1 MEYAAKACTHKKY
14 RRKNKIILSIMTALS
29 VLSLIMLVFSFV
41 SEKILFG
48 LSWLIAFILL
58 ASYVLIR
65 YNTVFPTYLATD
77 KKNIYM
83 NTWKN
88 DFFSYDVSNKIKIIR
103 EFVPSKTKLIKIPI
117 DKISSIVVGTKNS
130 VKKYAEENEE
140 FQKKVQPFENSKDFA
155 QKKAVNSMDLFFVT
169 TTEGTSY
176 FMPIENFSP
185 RDVSRVLQFIQRL
198 NPEINIKVNSRTFRI
213 SLKEKKF

>member
-29 VLSLIMLVFSFV
+29 ILSLIMLVFSFV
-41 SEKILFG
+41 TEKILFG

-77 KKNIYM
+77 KRNIYM

-140 FQKKVQPFENSKDFA
+140 FQKQVQPFETSKDFA

-213 SLKEKKF
+213 SLKEK

>member
-1 MEYAAKACTHKKY
+1 MEYAAKACTHKRY
-14 RRKNKIILSIMTALS
+14 RRNNKIILSIMTALS
-29 VLSLIMLVFSFV
+29 ILSLIMLVFSFV
-41 SEKILFG
+41 TEKILFG
-48 LSWLIAFILL
+48 LSWMIAFILL

-65 YNTVFPTYLATD
+65 YNTVFPTYLATY

-140 FQKKVQPFENSKDFA
+140 FQKQVQPFENSKDFA

-213 SLKEKKF
+213 SLKEK

>member
-29 VLSLIMLVFSFV
+29 VLSLIMLVCSFV

-213 SLKEKKF
+213 SLKEK

>member
-29 VLSLIMLVFSFV
+29 ILSLIMLVFSFV
-41 SEKILFG
+41 TEKILFG

-140 FQKKVQPFENSKDFA
+140 FQKQVQPFETSKDFA

-213 SLKEKKF
+213 SLKEK

>member
-14 RRKNKIILSIMTALS
+14 RLKNKIILSIMTALS

-41 SEKILFG
+41 TEKILFG

-130 VKKYAEENEE
+130 VKKYAEENED

-213 SLKEKKF
+213 SLKEK

>member
-213 SLKEKKF
+213 SLKEK

>member
-29 VLSLIMLVFSFV
+29 VLSLIMLAFSFV

-213 SLKEKKF
+213 SLKEK

>member
-41 SEKILFG
+41 TEKILFG

-130 VKKYAEENEE
+130 VKKYAEENED

-213 SLKEKKF
+213 SLKEK

>member
-29 VLSLIMLVFSFV
+29 ILSLIMLVFSFV
-41 SEKILFG
+41 TEKILFG

-77 KKNIYM
+77 KRNIYM

-140 FQKKVQPFENSKDFA
+140 FQKQVQPFENSKDFA

-213 SLKEKKF
+213 SLKEK

>member
-29 VLSLIMLVFSFV
+29 ILSLIMLVFSFV
-41 SEKILFG
+41 TEKILFG

-140 FQKKVQPFENSKDFA
+140 FQKQVQPFENSKDFA

-213 SLKEKKF
+213 SLKEK

>member
-1 MEYAAKACTHKKY
+1 
-14 RRKNKIILSIMTALS
+14 
-29 VLSLIMLVFSFV
+29 
-41 SEKILFG
+41 
-48 LSWLIAFILL
+48 
-58 ASYVLIR
+58 
-65 YNTVFPTYLATD
+65 
-77 KKNIYM
+77 M

-140 FQKKVQPFENSKDFA
+140 FQKQVQPFETSKDFA

-213 SLKEKKF
+213 SLKEK